1 MDDAL
6 TPGRH
11 LVLVGPTASGKSALA
26 LALAQRR
33 RANGDQVELISM
45 DSMAVYRGMD
55 VGTTTPTAAERALV
69 PTHLLDVVDPD
80 QEFSVAEFARA
91 VDAALGD
98 IEARDGRA
106 VLVGGT
112 GLYVQAVVDRLQ
124 LPGRF
129 PEVAARLDEEP
140 DTRALHAR
148 LGEIDPVAAAR
159 IEPDNRRRV
168 LRALEV
174 TEGSGRPFSSYG
186 PGLDAYPETPFA
198 MAGLELD
205 RALLGERI
213 ARRVDQQLAD
223 GFLDEVRALDE
234 RPEGLSRTAAQA
246 LGYGELAAHLR
257 GECTLDQAVDT
268 TVLRTRQFAV
278 RQIRWFRRDPRIEW
292 FGHGGDPLDV
302 VDALDTWWESAG
314 TGARTRS

>member
-1 MDDAL
+1 
-6 TPGRH
+6 
-11 LVLVGPTASGKSALA
+11 VLVGPTASGKSTVAMALA
-26 LALAQRR
+26 ERRR
-33 RANGDQVELISM
+33 RAGELVELISM

-205 RALLGERI
+205 RASLGERI